1 MGASSPLLEKRPS
14 RSSLALVY
22 SSRAGENTF
31 QAVLRFRFMANG
43 ARLSAFMDGKI
54 DDTTPRHLYLKGK
67 HQGLMN
73 RNVTSVYR
81 DGLIVTESVIDALS
95 LVALGFP
102 NVIPCYGANGFTEGH
117 RIAFTEN
124 LVHTVIVAFDN
135 DEAGKKGAEG
145 LCEKLR
151 DQGMAAATAYPPS
164 GKDWNDYLVAKGDPN
179 ALKSLFDEARAA
191 ATANEDEAL
200 SPRVT
205 KEGKRYTFSF
215 PEIVYRVV
223 IANESFG
230 SSLRANIR
238 SQAAGELFLDNCDL
252 YSSRSRGSFA
262 SGLARLSGF
271 EAVRIE
277 RDLLAIVE
285 RLEEDREKALEESS
299 PHSEVVVPQGAVREE
314 AFRFL
319 SNPDLFSEIE
329 ADMDSLGYVGE
340 RVNKLVVYL
349 AGVSRLLSKPL
360 SIYIQ
365 AGSSSGKSYLIE
377 TVRKLLPPESVLAIS
392 SFSDQALNYMRKEDF
407 TGKVMLLG
415 EAIHNEL
422 VEGQIRQMQSEGELS
437 RLVVIKDPKTGE
449 LLSRQV
455 RNAVRLAFMMS
466 STALYL
472 NPENASRCLV
482 IHTDESR
489 EQTERI
495 LELQRK
501 RRSFEGF
508 ARSSSEVPRIME
520 RHQAAGRL
528 LEAIPVFNPLSS
540 YLRFPANRPT
550 MRRAQEQFLTLLEA
564 IALARQYQKPRVMR
578 ENPYSHEAI
587 EGIEVE
593 EADYSLTRE
602 LFREAVLLPNANE
615 IPAGARLLY
624 DALRDMAK
632 KKAAKEGLA
641 ITDVSFIQRDARELT
656 QFGSESIKKYLR
668 ALVDFEYLELV
679 SGRRHG
685 TRFSYR
691 LRDDASPDA
700 TETYLPT
707 TEELSSL
714 LHQ

>member
-1 MGASSPLLEKRPS
+1 
-14 RSSLALVY
+14 
-22 SSRAGENTF
+22 
-31 QAVLRFRFMANG
+31 
-43 ARLSAFMDGKI
+43 
-54 DDTTPRHLYLKGK
+54 
-67 HQGLMN
+67 
-73 RNVTSVYR
+73 
-81 DGLIVTESVIDALS
+81 
-95 LVALGFP
+95 
-102 NVIPCYGANGFTEGH
+102 
-117 RIAFTEN
+117 
-124 LVHTVIVAFDN
+124 
-135 DEAGKKGAEG
+135 
-145 LCEKLR
+145 
-151 DQGMAAATAYPPS
+151 
-164 GKDWNDYLVAKGDPN
+164 
-179 ALKSLFDEARAA
+179 
-191 ATANEDEAL
+191 
-200 SPRVT
+200 
-205 KEGKRYTFSF
+205 
-215 PEIVYRVV
+215 
-223 IANESFG
+223 
-230 SSLRANIR
+230 
-238 SQAAGELFLDNCDL
+238 
-252 YSSRSRGSFA
+252 
-262 SGLARLSGF
+262 
-271 EAVRIE
+271 
-277 RDLLAIVE
+277 
-285 RLEEDREKALEESS
+285 
-299 PHSEVVVPQGAVREE
+299 
-314 AFRFL
+314 
-319 SNPDLFSEIE
+319 
-329 ADMDSLGYVGE
+329 
-340 RVNKLVVYL
+340 
-349 AGVSRLLSKPL
+349 
-360 SIYIQ
+360 
-365 AGSSSGKSYLIE
+365 
-377 TVRKLLPPESVLAIS
+377 
-392 SFSDQALNYMRKEDF
+392 
-407 TGKVMLLG
+407 
-415 EAIHNEL
+415 
-422 VEGQIRQMQSEGELS
+422 
-437 RLVVIKDPKTGE
+437 
-449 LLSRQV
+449 
-455 RNAVRLAFMMS
+455 MMS